1 MLPMNGLRRWAI
13 IHVHIN
19 ANHSTSPVRLELLVV
34 CRIETPCVAQNMY
47 KNGTSC
53 ATRIGEVT
61 HMAVLTEFG
70 NLSFRLL
77 VGVNIVGKISQEIQG
92 TSIDFDLN
100 YTVQ

>member
-77 VGVNIVGKISQEIQG
+77 GVNIVGKISQEIQG